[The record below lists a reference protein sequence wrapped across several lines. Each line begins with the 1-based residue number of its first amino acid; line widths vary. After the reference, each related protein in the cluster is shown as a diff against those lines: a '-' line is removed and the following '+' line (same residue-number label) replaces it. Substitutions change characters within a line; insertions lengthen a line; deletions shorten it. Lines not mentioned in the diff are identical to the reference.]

1 MIEFDNCC
9 FCVPLRTGCLILG
22 YLQLIASIIL
32 AIVSIVTLVAVGAV
46 VATAD
51 AQVDES
57 AAAVAALIAVYV
69 IVLILVAALL
79 TFSILLVVGIH
90 KDRRGYVKAFLIYD
104 LIFIIIYTIMYI
116 VRCATLPP
124 DVGYI
129 VGTLIQIL
137 LNVYFLLVIRSYWV
151 TMGNSVNRA

>member
-1 MIEFDNCC
+1 MIEFSNCC

-32 AIVSIVTLVAVGAV
+32 AIISIVTLVAVGAV

-51 AQVDES
+51 APVNES
-57 AAAVAALIAVYV
+57 AVAALVSVYV
-69 IVLILVAALL
+69 IILILVTVLL

-90 KDRRGYVKAFLIYD
+90 KERRSYVKAFLIYD
-104 LIFIIIYTIMYI
+104 LIFIILYAIMYI

-124 DVGYI
+124 NVGFI

-137 LNVYFLLVIRSYWV
+137 LSIYFLLVIRSYWV
-151 TMGNSVNRA
+151 IMGSNVNTA